1 MNQSWE
7 KAPTATHSLHTA
19 HPVRR
24 IAWRPDH
31 PTELLVIPLTQPLSS
46 SNSLDP
52 ALPAPPP
59 PTPPPPPHSLSVS
72 SASTNKFNISTTMP
86 DETTMDDDSARL
98 EIWHVRRHY
107 IAKYAIP
114 SQDGVAVDA
123 SWRGSAGLV
132 VTFQNGG
139 FAQLDI
145 PRKLNSGLLP
155 LPLDQIPRQIAGW
168 SAKGDLYF
176 AIDKFRAGE
185 VPFDDL
191 QVFFFFFS
199 FKHTDFKELGNQSM
213 QITMN
218 VSVDRPIPS
227 PTRPT
232 SLSRQSDRSRSPT
245 PTHPNS
251 PFSPAGTA
259 LKAVY
264 LPICVRGI
272 GMWRNGVGGRMMP
285 DYGGL

>member
-7 KAPTATHSLHTA
+7 KAPSATHSLHTA

-52 ALPAPPP
+52 ATPSSQPPP
-59 PTPPPPPHSLSVS
+59 PRS
-72 SASTNKFNISTTMP
+72 SASSSSQSALLSASSKFSIPMTR
-86 DETTMDDDSARL
+86 DETTMDNDSAHL

-107 IAKYAIP
+107 IAKYSIP

-123 SWRGSAGLV
+123 SWRGHAGSGLV

-145 PRKLNSGLLP
+145 PRKLNSGLIP

-168 SAKGDLYF
+168 SAKGVLYF
-176 AIDKFRAGE
+176 AIDKFKPGE

-191 QVFFFFFS
+191 
-199 FKHTDFKELGNQSM
+199 
-213 QITMN
+213 
-218 VSVDRPIPS
+218 
-227 PTRPT
+227 
-232 SLSRQSDRSRSPT
+232 
-245 PTHPNS
+245 
-251 PFSPAGTA
+251 
-259 LKAVY
+259 
-264 LPICVRGI
+264 
-272 GMWRNGVGGRMMP
+272 
-285 DYGGL
+285 